1 MTNNINANPG
11 FNHAVGDKLV
21 DGERSIS
28 ASQFAKWSPLSTTG
42 QVLGQV
48 GFPL

>member
-11 FNHAVGDKLV
+11 FNQSVGSNNI
-21 DGERSIS
+21 DGVKKIS
-28 ASQFAKWSPLSTTG
+28 ADQFAKWSPVSTTG